1 MISSVVGDEVVA
13 IEDDF
18 EKRTYEEDELHRE
31 FLCFRKFDRVKC
43 YGVLI
48 CPFICN
54 PRILNLKRDALNAC

>member
-31 FLCFRKFDRVKC
+31 FCVSESWIA
-43 YGVLI
+43 YNVLE
-48 CPFICN
+48 FSF
-54 PRILNLKRDALNAC
+54 ALLYVTLEF